1 MDNSKIAQEMQRQIE
16 EFSGIL
22 SIDFCLT
29 LNNLPLN

>member
-22 SIDFCLT
+22 LAIFSLT
-29 LNNLPLN
+29 EM